1 MTRIRLDD
9 DRPPYPE
16 LAHAV
21 LALLE
26 MLDRLTVSLICQESG
41 PIPAV
46 RILLGAPAQT
56 PETLDG

>member
-26 MLDRLTVSLICQESG
+26 MLDRLTVSLICQEF
-41 PIPAV
+41 
-46 RILLGAPAQT
+46 GADSRCSDPTGGAST
-56 PETLDG
+56 DTRNS